1 MESGGKS
8 GSGSGNGSGGGGDG
22 GGDGGGGGRAVQ
34 AAGRA
39 AGGEAEAGQSA
50 SWSSSSFVVR
60 RVSIPPGTSDS
71 LPRQPSPKRG
81 SSVCCFRLAPN
92 FSTADTTVPHLT
104 ALSRPSRLASR
115 PVSGSRMLRAVYR
128 AAVGTLVLASM
139 VCLLRL
145 SSTHVDPASPDHL
158 HTPASAV
165 AVFPLTSALSRAAPP
180 LFISLPLCFLQLSL
194 PTSTLCQSATLCPV
208 HVLPRHWIP

>member
-1 MESGGKS
+1 M
-8 GSGSGNGSGGGGDG
+8 
-22 GGDGGGGGRAVQ
+22 Q
-34 AAGRA
+34 AAGRRA

-50 SWSSSSFVVR
+50 SLSSSSFVAR
-60 RVSIPPGTSDS
+60 RSSCVHPTWPGTG
-71 LPRQPSPKRG
+71 PPSHARARRKEG
-81 SSVCCFRLAPN
+81 LCCFRLAPN
-92 FSTADTTVPHLT
+92 FSTAATTVPHLT

-115 PVSGSRMLRAVYR
+115 PVSGSRMLRAVHR

-165 AVFPLTSALSRAAPP
+165 AVFPLTSAPSRAAPP
-180 LFISLPLCFLQLSL
+180 LFFSTTALLLAIVSLDFNSLSIRHVVSSTRPAPSLDPLIMLNILARL
-194 PTSTLCQSATLCPV
+194 
-208 HVLPRHWIP
+208 